1 VLIQHKPSPRPA
13 GLHGARRRASELVS
27 DRHKLVLTVY
37 RVPFSTNVE
46 RVALA
51 AAHKGIELAYVDV
64 PYDDR
69 TEIVRVSGQ
78 ELVPVLVDGDRVIT
92 DSPVILD
99 HLEERFPEPALYP
112 ADPARRAEVRVFV
125 EWFNGVWKRP
135 PNLIAAEEEEPE
147 PDRERIAALEG
158 RIAGALPLFEDLLT
172 GRDFL
177 YGSELGMADVVAF
190 PFLKYAAAWDDGDEH
205 RFHEILRDAMPLDG
219 RYPRLAAWISRVNA
233 LPRA

>member
-1 VLIQHKPSPRPA
+1 MPPYPP
-13 GLHGARRRASELVS
+13 
-27 DRHKLVLTVY
+27 LTLY

-51 AAHKGIELAYVDV
+51 AAHKGLELEYVDV

-69 TEIVRVSGQ
+69 TEVVRVSGQ
-78 ELVPVLVDGDRVIT
+78 ELVPVLVDGDRVLA

-99 HLEERFPEPALYP
+99 HLEARFPDPPLYP

-125 EWFNGVWKRP
+125 DWFNRVWKRP
-135 PNLIAAEEEEPE
+135 PNLIALEETKPH
-147 PDRERIAALEG
+147 PDRQKIAELTQRIAD
-158 RIAGALPLFEDLLT
+158 ALPLFEDLLD

-177 YGSELGMADVVAF
+177 FGDALGMADVVAF
-190 PFLKYAAAWDDGDEH
+190 PFLKYATVWEEGDEH

-219 RYPRLAAWISRVNA
+219 RFPRLEAWIARVDA